1 MEEDSCSIPELERFF
16 KPRNVAVI
24 GASSNPKKIGY
35 KTFNN
40 LVNGGF
46 EGGMFPINL
55 EGEDVCGQKGYRNIG
70 EVPVDIDLALI
81 CIPAKFVN
89 QELIEC
95 GNKGVPFVVIISSGF
110 KEIGNYELEEEIVK
124 TARKFNI
131 RILGPNVFGMI
142 YTPVNL
148 NAQFGNEK
156 VLAGNVAIITQS
168 GSLGIALMDRVFQ
181 EGIGVSAL
189 TSVGNKAD
197 LSDEEILDFL
207 CSDENTK
214 IILMYIEGLR
224 DGREFI
230 QKVKKVSRVKPV
242 IILKSGRSKAGAKA
256 VASHTAS
263 LAGADSLFDAAFR
276 QAGAIRAP
284 TLREAIDWTRAL
296 NDLPLPESEEA
307 LVITNGGGFGILAI
321 DEMGLSGV
329 PMFYNI
335 EWIAQNLGPLLPPF
349 ASLSNP
355 VDITAQTPPENYI
368 KCLEEAMKEPSIGS
382 VIGIYGAV
390 SGVDVQKFTNDL
402 IESMK
407 DPKKP
412 LVLCYIGG
420 RDADDQIRAFN
431 EAGLPAFYFPEE
443 AVSSLEVL
451 YRYKRF
457 RNSRELELPPMEEWD
472 LNKIKKLID
481 KTRKGGHNF
490 MDLETSL
497 EFLKAGP
504 VEMCQYSAVNSID
517 GAVKAARKIGFP
529 VVLKG
534 SSPDLIHKTDRGGV
548 IIDIDNIEDLV
559 EAYEKL
565 EAMSEKVIVMEQ
577 VSGREVIASSIR
589 DGVFGPAV
597 MFGIGGVMVEAMNDV
612 SFRVAPISEN
622 DAREMMDEIR
632 GKAILGAFRGKNEAD
647 RTKIAR
653 ALKALGDVMVQVDE
667 ITDIEINPLFI
678 SEKGAVAVDCRV
690 RIE

>member
-1 MEEDSCSIPELERFF
+1 MSDLERFF

-24 GASSNPKKIGY
+24 GASPTKGKIGY

-40 LVNGGF
+40 MVIGGF
-46 EGGMFPINL
+46 KGGMFPINL
-55 EGEDVCGQKGYRNIG
+55 KGEDVCGQKGYKNIG
-70 EVPVDIDLALI
+70 EVPVDVDLALI
-81 CIPAKFVN
+81 CIPAKFVK

-95 GNKGVPFVVIISSGF
+95 GEKGIPFVVIITSGF
-110 KEIGNYELEEEIVK
+110 KEIGNYELEEELVEVANK
-124 TARKFNI
+124 YNI

-142 YTPVNL
+142 YTPESL
-148 NAQFGNEK
+148 NAQFGPEK

-207 CSDENTK
+207 CDDENTK
-214 IILMYIEGLR
+214 IILMYIEGLKEGR
-224 DGREFI
+224 DFI
-230 QKVKKVSRVKPV
+230 RKVKKISKIKPV

-256 VASHTAS
+256 AASHTAS
-263 LAGADSLFDAAFR
+263 LAGADSLFDAAFK

-296 NDLPLPESEEA
+296 NDLPLPDNNGPV

-321 DEMGLSGV
+321 DEVGLANL
-329 PMFYNI
+329 PIYYNI
-335 EWIAQNLGPLLPPF
+335 EWITEKLGPLLPPF

-355 VDITAQTPPENYI
+355 VDITAQTSPENYI
-368 KCLEEAMKEPSIGS
+368 KCLERAMEEDLIGS
-382 VIGIYGAV
+382 VIGIYGATA
-390 SGVDVQKFTNDL
+390 GVDVEKFTKDL
-402 IESMK
+402 IKSMK

-412 LVLCYIGG
+412 IVLCYIGG
-420 RDADDQIRAFN
+420 RDADHQIREFN

-443 AVSSLEVL
+443 SVSALEVL
-451 YRYKRF
+451 YRYR
-457 RNSRELELPPMEEWD
+457 RYRDSMELELPPQEKWD
-472 LNKIKKLID
+472 LDMIKELVD
-481 KTRKGGHNF
+481 KTKRSGFQF

-504 VEMCQYSAVNSID
+504 IELCRYEAVTSID
-517 GAVKAARKIGFP
+517 GAVKAARSIGFP

-548 IIDIDNIEDLV
+548 IIDIDNIEELV

-565 EAMSEKVIVMEQ
+565 ELMSDKVIVMQ
-577 VSGREVIASSIR
+577 QISGREIIASSIR
-589 DGVFGPAV
+589 DPVFGPAV
-597 MFGIGGVMVEAMNDV
+597 MFGVGGVMVEAMNDV
-612 SFRVAPISEN
+612 TFRVAPISKK
-622 DAREMMDEIR
+622 DAYEMMEEIR

-647 RTKIAR
+647 REKIAKV
-653 ALKALGDVMVQVDE
+653 LKALGDVMLQVDE

-678 SEKGAVAVDCRV
+678 SENGAVAVDCRV
-690 RIE
+690 RVE

>member
-1 MEEDSCSIPELERFF
+1 MTDLTRFF
-16 KPRNVAVI
+16 NPRNVAVI
-24 GASSNPKKIGY
+24 GASSNRKKIGY

-40 LVNGGF
+40 LVQGGYK
-46 EGGMFPINL
+46 GGMFPVNL
-55 EGEDVCGQKGYRNIG
+55 KGEDVCGQKGYKDIG
-70 EVPVDIDLALI
+70 DIPADIDLALI
-81 CIPAKFVN
+81 CIPADHVRD
-89 QELIEC
+89 EIENC
-95 GNKGVPFVVIISSGF
+95 GAKGVPFVVVITSGF
-110 KEIGNYELEEEIVK
+110 KEIGNVELERELIE
-124 TARKFNI
+124 TARKHNI
-131 RILGPNVFGMI
+131 RLLGPNVFGMI

-156 VLAGNVAIITQS
+156 VLPGNVAIITQS

-181 EGIGVSAL
+181 EGIGVSAM

-207 CSDENTK
+207 CSDDNTK
-214 IILMYIEGLR
+214 IILMYIEGLK

-230 QKVKKVSRVKPV
+230 RRVKEVSRFKPV

-296 NDLPLPESEEA
+296 NDLPLPDAEDV

-321 DEMGLSGV
+321 DEVGLSNL
-329 PMFYNI
+329 PLFYNL
-335 EWIAQNLGPLLPPF
+335 EWISMNLGPLLPPF
-349 ASLSNP
+349 ASLNNP
-355 VDITAQTPPENYI
+355 VDITAQTPPEGYI
-368 KCLEEAMKEPSIGS
+368 KCLQKAMEEKSVGS
-382 VIGIYGAV
+382 VIGIYGATA
-390 SGVDVQKFTNDL
+390 GVDVDKFTREL
-402 IESMK
+402 ISAMK
-407 DPKKP
+407 DPNKP

-420 RDADDQIRAFN
+420 RDADHQIREFN

-451 YRYKRF
+451 YRFKKYK
-457 RNSRELELPPMEEWD
+457 NSRDRELPPTIKWD
-472 LNKIKKLID
+472 LKRIRKLIE
-481 KTRKGGHNF
+481 KTKKQGHNF

-504 VEMCQYSAVNSID
+504 IELCKYRAVKSID
-517 GAVKAARKIGFP
+517 SAVKAAREIGFP
-529 VVLKG
+529 IVMKG
-534 SSPDLIHKTDRGGV
+534 SASDLIHKTERGGV
-548 IIDIDNIEDLV
+548 ITDIDNIEELV
-559 EAYEKL
+559 EAYERL
-565 EAMSEKVIVMEQ
+565 EPISEKIIVMEQ
-577 VSGREVIASSIR
+577 VSGREVIASAIR

-597 MFGIGGVMVEAMNDV
+597 MFGVGGVMVEAMNDV
-612 SFRVAPISEN
+612 TFRVAPIGEL
-622 DAREMMDEIR
+622 DAMEMMGEIR
-632 GKAILGAFRGKNEAD
+632 GKAILGAFRGKKEAD
-647 RTKIAR
+647 RSKIAL
-653 ALKALGDVMVQVDE
+653 ALRSLGDLLLQVDE